1 MDEYPAG
8 SLDPSIPFLLTVGV
22 AGPSDHGAELS
33 PQLKEQGFL
42 LRSDLPPLETERA
55 LFFLRYLRAHDAS
68 RLPWNGRDIVKGV
81 RHRFRIRAAARVRRS
96 SPIACCAL

>member
-8 SLDPSIPFLLTVGV
+8 SLDPSIPFLLTLGV

-42 LRSDLPPLETERA
+42 LLSDLPPLETERA

-68 RLPWNGRDIVKGV
+68 RLPWNGRDILKGV
-81 RHRFRIRAAARVRRS
+81 RHRFRIRAAATVRRS